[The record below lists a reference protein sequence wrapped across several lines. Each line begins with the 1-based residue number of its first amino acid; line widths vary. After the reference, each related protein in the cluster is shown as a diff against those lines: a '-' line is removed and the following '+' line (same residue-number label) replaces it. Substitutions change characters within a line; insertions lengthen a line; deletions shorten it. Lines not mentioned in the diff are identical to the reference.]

1 MSAEDHTPNLIGLA
15 AELDANVEGGHAS
28 TIRYRLEESD
38 YPTLACATCRTDL
51 CSIEDGDTLPVLLSV
66 WVDHAARRY
75 PGDPWP
81 VVEDATAGA

>member
-1 MSAEDHTPNLIGLA
+1 MSVEDHTPNLTGLA
-15 AELDANVEGGHAS
+15 AELAANVEGPHQS
-28 TIRYRLEESD
+28 VIRFNPVESD
-38 YPTLACATCRTDL
+38 YPRLGCGTCRVDL